1 MAITEKLR
9 ACNDTTWKG
18 EDGVWRVP
26 WAVFGGI
33 RLLPV
38 RVHDQKNTTKGQ
50 ADLWFLSGTGVG
62 VYVTFNND
70 NGMDDDL
77 THTAP
82 RRYSCTVNWLLWFGR
97 VHCRRDRPCQC
108 GQRGHC
114 AAFLS
119 TSANFVDLYSY
130 KSPITFRS
138 PWPEQAP
145 RRTVQRAARAPSRRG
160 RRADLPLPMSLPPE
174 PLDPTCTRTI
184 LPLAPIST
192 RFRLA
197 GAGAGC
203 YCPVPYPWRRAAAE
217 RAAPHTTCAIKTK
230 TTRLRATAHRALA
243 THPR

>member
-1 MAITEKLR
+1 M
-9 ACNDTTWKG
+9 
-18 EDGVWRVP
+18 
-26 WAVFGGI
+26 
-33 RLLPV
+33 
-38 RVHDQKNTTKGQ
+38 
-50 ADLWFLSGTGVG
+50 
-62 VYVTFNND
+62 
-70 NGMDDDL
+70 
-77 THTAP
+77 
-82 RRYSCTVNWLLWFGR
+82 NWLLWCGR

-145 RRTVQRAARAPSRRG
+145 RRTVQRAPRAPSRRG

-174 PLDPTCTRTI
+174 PPDPTCTRTI

-203 YCPVPYPWRRAAAE
+203 YCPVPYPGRRAAAE

-230 TTRLRATAHRALA
+230 TDATPSHRAQGPRDAPSMTYWAEQLLFHGSRQRGMHVRSLA
-243 THPR
+243 EIRNSAAAAGRPPPRSLPQTPKEGPAARRRITPDPVGGFFK